1 MFDTLWDKM
10 IKLKLEETRLPV
22 TFGKFGLTIEGS
34 WAAFEKH
41 GVRNFPFILNAVQPQ
56 SLN

>member
-10 IKLKLEETRLPV
+10 FKLKLEETRLPV

-34 WAAFEKH
+34 QAAFALFFKTYPS
-41 GVRNFPFILNAVQPQ
+41 F
-56 SLN
+56 